1 MVGFVVVVVVV
12 VDVSDLWVIVGG
24 SADAS
29 AVAFQ
34 RKVGVVVGAG
44 LLLLLLLLVVVDA
57 SDLWVTVGGSAD
69 VSAVAS
75 PESVGI
81 AGVGLVVVV
90 VVVVAAKRFTLGPQP
105 NGCADVCILLPSIT

>member
-44 LLLLLLLLVVVDA
+44 LLLLLLLLVVVVDD
-57 SDLWVTVGGSAD
+57 SDLWVIVGGS
-69 VSAVAS
+69 
-75 PESVGI
+75 
-81 AGVGLVVVV
+81 
-90 VVVVAAKRFTLGPQP
+90 R
-105 NGCADVCILLPSIT
+105 